1 MMLMEERWQ
10 FELNLRESLIC
21 PKLINPIIMQYAIET
36 TSITKNFDEITA
48 VNKISIT
55 VKPGELFGL
64 LGPNG
69 AGKTTLINMLS
80 TMIEPSSGNALVWG
94 HDVVKEADDVRQNI
108 GVVFQDTTLDDRLT
122 GRENLDL
129 HGRLYGLDGKTRKV
143 RIKEV
148 LSLVELTERADAI
161 VKTYSGGMMRRLEIA
176 RGLMHHPH
184 VLFLDEPTLGLDPQ
198 TRLHIWDYI
207 KLLNKEEGV
216 TIMLTTHYMEEA
228 DNLCDRI
235 AIIDHGE
242 IVALDTPQVLKNM
255 LGGDVITLELEKPGD
270 IEKLCSAY
278 QKDGCANTVSK
289 KHNEV
294 FITVK
299 NGEREIPHVLALA
312 SGAGISIASV
322 SLRKP
327 TLDDVFIHY
336 TGRAIR
342 DKEVTEV
349 EKVGYKMRSRRK

>member
-1 MMLMEERWQ
+1 ML
-10 FELNLRESLIC
+10 
-21 PKLINPIIMQYAIET
+21 YAIET
-36 TSITKNFDEITA
+36 SGITKRFEEVNAI
-48 VNKISIT
+48 NKISIS

-80 TMIEPSSGNALVWG
+80 TMIEPSGGSALVWG
-94 HDVVKEADDVRQNI
+94 HDVVKEADLVRQNI

-129 HGRLYGLDGKTRKV
+129 HGRLYGLDKKTRKD
-143 RIKEV
+143 RIQDV
-148 LSLVELTERADAI
+148 LSLVELTERADVI

-198 TRLHIWDYI
+198 TRLHIWEYI
-207 KLLNKEEGV
+207 NKLNKEEGV
-216 TIMLTTHYMEEA
+216 TILLTTHYMEEA
-228 DNLCDRI
+228 DRLCDRI
-235 AIIDHGE
+235 AIIDYGQ
-242 IVALDTPQVLKNM
+242 IVALDTPQDLKNM
-255 LGGDVITLELEKPGD
+255 LGGDVITLGLENPGD
-270 IEKLCSAY
+270 VGKLCSSY
-278 QKDGCANTVSK
+278 QKDGCANIVTEK
-289 KHNEV
+289 QNEV
-294 FITVK
+294 FITVN
-299 NGEREIPHVLALA
+299 NGERQIPHILALA
-312 SGAGISIASV
+312 SQAGITILSV

-342 DKEVTEV
+342 DKEVSGME
-349 EKVGYKMRSRRK
+349 EVGYKMRSRRK

>member
-1 MMLMEERWQ
+1 ML
-10 FELNLRESLIC
+10 
-21 PKLINPIIMQYAIET
+21 YAIET
-36 TSITKNFDEITA
+36 SGITKRFDEVNA
-48 VNKISIT
+48 VNKISIS

-69 AGKTTLINMLS
+69 AGKTTLISMLS
-80 TMIEPSSGNALVWG
+80 TMIEPSGGSALVWG
-94 HDVVKEADDVRQNI
+94 YNVMKDADAVRQNI

-129 HGRLYGLDGKTRKV
+129 HGRLYGLDGKTRKE

-198 TRLHIWDYI
+198 TRMHIWDYI
-207 KLLNKEEGV
+207 KKLNKDEGV
-216 TIMLTTHYMEEA
+216 TILLTTHYMEEA
-228 DNLCDRI
+228 DKLCDRI
-235 AIIDHGE
+235 AIIDNGQ
-242 IVALDTPQVLKNM
+242 IVALDTPQDLKNM
-255 LGGDVITLELEKPGD
+255 LGGDVITLGLGNPAD
-270 IEKLCSAY
+270 VDKLCSSY
-278 QKDGCANTVSK
+278 QKDGCANIVTK
-289 KHNEV
+289 KQSEV
-294 FITVK
+294 FITVN
-299 NGEREIPHVLALA
+299 NGERQIPHILLLA
-312 SGAGISIASV
+312 SQAGIPITSV

-336 TGRAIR
+336 TGQAIR
-342 DKEVTEV
+342 DKEVNVME
-349 EKVGYKMRSRRK
+349 EVGYKMRSRRK

>member
-1 MMLMEERWQ
+1 ML
-10 FELNLRESLIC
+10 
-21 PKLINPIIMQYAIET
+21 YAIET
-36 TSITKNFDEITA
+36 SGITKHFNEITA
-48 VNKISIT
+48 VNNVSIS

-80 TMIEPSSGNALVWG
+80 TMTEPSGGSARVWDF
-94 HDVVKEADDVRQNI
+94 DVHKQAEMVRQSI

-129 HGRLYGLDGKTRKV
+129 HGRLYGLDGKTRKK
-143 RIKEV
+143 RIEEV
-148 LSLVELTERADAI
+148 LSLVELSDRADAL

-198 TRLHIWDYI
+198 TRLHIWEYI
-207 KLLNKEEGV
+207 KKLNKEEGV
-216 TIMLTTHYMEEA
+216 SIMLTTHYMEEA
-228 DNLCDRI
+228 DHLCDRI

-242 IVALDTPQVLKNM
+242 IVALDTPGAMKNS
-255 LGGDVITLELEKPGD
+255 LGGDVITLELEKPDD
-270 IEKLCSAY
+270 ISRLCEIY
-278 QKDGCANTVSK
+278 QKNGCANIVSK
-289 KHNEV
+289 KMNEV

-299 NGEREIPHVLALA
+299 NGERQIPHVLALA
-312 SGAGISIASV
+312 SKAGIPIQSV

-327 TLDDVFIHY
+327 TLDDVFIHH

-342 DKEVTEV
+342 DKEVSEV
-349 EKVGYKMRSRRK
+349 EKMGYKIRSRRK

>member
-1 MMLMEERWQ
+1 ML
-10 FELNLRESLIC
+10 
-21 PKLINPIIMQYAIET
+21 YAIET
-36 TSITKNFDEITA
+36 SGITKCFDEVNA
-48 VNKISIT
+48 VNKISIS

-69 AGKTTLINMLS
+69 AGKTTLISMLS
-80 TMIEPSSGNALVWG
+80 TMIEPSGGSALIWG
-94 HDVVKEADDVRQNI
+94 YNVMKDADAVRQNI

-129 HGRLYGLDGKTRKV
+129 HGRLYGLDGKTRKE

-198 TRLHIWDYI
+198 TRMHIWDYI
-207 KLLNKEEGV
+207 KKLNKEEGV
-216 TIMLTTHYMEEA
+216 TILLTTHYMEEA
-228 DNLCDRI
+228 DRLCDRI
-235 AIIDHGE
+235 AIIDNGQ
-242 IVALDTPQVLKNM
+242 IVALDTPQNLKNS
-255 LGGDVITLELEKPGD
+255 LGGDVITLGLENPGD
-270 IEKLCSAY
+270 VDKLCNSY
-278 QKDGCANTVSK
+278 QKDGCANIITQNQ
-289 KHNEV
+289 NEV
-294 FITVK
+294 FITVN
-299 NGEREIPHVLALA
+299 NGERQIPHILLLA
-312 SGAGISIASV
+312 SQAGIPIISV

-342 DKEVTEV
+342 DKEVSVME
-349 EKVGYKMRSRRK
+349 EVGYKMRSRRK

>member
-1 MMLMEERWQ
+1 ML
-10 FELNLRESLIC
+10 
-21 PKLINPIIMQYAIET
+21 YAIET
-36 TSITKNFDEITA
+36 SGITKHFNEITA
-48 VNKISIT
+48 VNNVSIS

-80 TMIEPSSGNALVWG
+80 TMTEPSGGSARVWDF
-94 HDVVKEADDVRQNI
+94 DVQRQEDSVRQSI

-129 HGRLYGLDGKTRKV
+129 HGRLYGLDSRTRKK
-143 RIKEV
+143 RIAEV
-148 LSLVELTERADAI
+148 LSLVELTDRADAI

-198 TRLHIWDYI
+198 TRLHIWEYI
-207 KLLNKEEGV
+207 KTLNKDEGV

-228 DNLCDRI
+228 DHLCNRI

-242 IVALDTPQVLKNM
+242 IVALDTPEAMKNS
-255 LGGDVITLELEKPGD
+255 LGGDVITLEIEKPD
-270 IEKLCSAY
+270 DMARLCEVY
-278 QKDGCANTVSK
+278 KKNGCANIVSQK
-289 KHNEV
+289 KNEV
-294 FITVK
+294 FITVRE
-299 NGEREIPHVLALA
+299 GERQIPHVLALA
-312 SGAGISIASV
+312 SDAGIPILSV

-327 TLDDVFIHY
+327 TLDDVFLHH

-342 DKEVTEV
+342 DKESGEV
-349 EKVGYKMRSRRK
+349 ERIGYKIRSRRK

>member
-1 MMLMEERWQ
+1 ML
-10 FELNLRESLIC
+10 
-21 PKLINPIIMQYAIET
+21 YAIET
-36 TSITKNFDEITA
+36 SGITKRFEEVTA
-48 VNKISIT
+48 VNNISIS

-80 TMIEPSSGNALVWG
+80 TMIEPSGGSALVWG
-94 HDVVKEADDVRQNI
+94 HDVVKEADLVRQNI

-129 HGRLYGLDGKTRKV
+129 HGRLYGLDGKTRKK
-143 RIKEV
+143 RIQDV
-148 LSLVELTERADAI
+148 LSLVELTERADVI

-198 TRLHIWDYI
+198 TRLHIWEYI
-207 KLLNKEEGV
+207 NKLNIEEGV
-216 TIMLTTHYMEEA
+216 TILLTTHYMEEA
-228 DNLCDRI
+228 DRLCDRI
-235 AIIDHGE
+235 AIIDYGQ
-242 IVALDTPQVLKNM
+242 IVALDTPQELKNM
-255 LGGDVITLELEKPGD
+255 LGGDVITLGLEDPGD
-270 IEKLCSAY
+270 VGKLCGSY
-278 QKDGCANTVSK
+278 QKNGCANIVK
-289 KHNEV
+289 GKQNEV
-294 FITVK
+294 FITVN
-299 NGEREIPHVLALA
+299 NGERQIPHILALA
-312 SGAGISIASV
+312 SQAGIPIISV

-342 DKEVTEV
+342 DKEVSGME
-349 EKVGYKMRSRRK
+349 EVGYKIRSRRK

>member
-1 MMLMEERWQ
+1 MIKSSVMGI
-10 FELNLRESLIC
+10 SIII
-21 PKLINPIIMQYAIET
+21 KINNSAMQYAIET
-36 TSITKNFDEITA
+36 SGITKRFDNITA

-80 TMIEPSSGNALVWG
+80 TMIEPSEGNAFVWG
-94 HDVVKEADDVRQNI
+94 HDVGKEADSVRQNI

-129 HGRLYGLDGKTRKV
+129 HGRLYGLDGKTRKE
-143 RIKEV
+143 RINEV
-148 LSLVELTERADAI
+148 LSLVELSERADAI

-176 RGLMHHPH
+176 RGLMHYPH

-198 TRLHIWDYI
+198 TRLHIWEYI
-207 KLLNKEEGV
+207 RTLNKEKGV
-216 TIMLTTHYMEEA
+216 TILLTTHYMEEA
-228 DNLCDRI
+228 DKLCDRI
-235 AIIDHGE
+235 AIIDHGD
-242 IVALDTPQVLKNM
+242 IVALDTPEALKNM
-255 LGGDVITLELEKPGD
+255 LGGDVITLELEKPQD
-270 IEKLCSAY
+270 IDRLCSAY
-278 QKDGCANTVSK
+278 QKNGCANFVSK
-289 KHNEV
+289 KQNEV

-299 NGEREIPHVLALA
+299 NGERQIPHVLALA
-312 SGAGISIASV
+312 SNAGIPIISV

-342 DKEVTEV
+342 DREVTEI

>member
-1 MMLMEERWQ
+1 ML
-10 FELNLRESLIC
+10 
-21 PKLINPIIMQYAIET
+21 YAIET
-36 TSITKNFDEITA
+36 SGITKHFNEITA
-48 VNKISIT
+48 VNNVSIS

-80 TMIEPSSGNALVWG
+80 TMTEPSGGSAAVWG
-94 HDVVKEADDVRQNI
+94 FDVVKNADMVRQSI

-129 HGRLYGLDGKTRKV
+129 HGRLYGLDSRTRRK
-143 RIKEV
+143 RIDDV
-148 LSLVELTERADAI
+148 LSLVELTDRADAI
-161 VKTYSGGMMRRLEIA
+161 VKTYSGGMMRRLEIT

-198 TRLHIWDYI
+198 TRLHIWEYI
-207 KLLNKEEGV
+207 KTLNKEEGV

-228 DNLCDRI
+228 DHLCNRI

-242 IVALDTPQVLKNM
+242 IVALDTPENLKNS
-255 LGGDVITLELEKPGD
+255 LGGDVITLGLENPDD
-270 IEKLCSAY
+270 ITRLCDAY
-278 QKDGCANTVSK
+278 QKNGCANIVSRK
-289 KHNEV
+289 MNEV

-299 NGEREIPHVLALA
+299 EGERQIPHVLALA
-312 SGAGISIASV
+312 SKAGIPIQSV

-327 TLDDVFIHY
+327 TLDDVFIHH

-349 EKVGYKMRSRRK
+349 EKVGYKLRSRRK